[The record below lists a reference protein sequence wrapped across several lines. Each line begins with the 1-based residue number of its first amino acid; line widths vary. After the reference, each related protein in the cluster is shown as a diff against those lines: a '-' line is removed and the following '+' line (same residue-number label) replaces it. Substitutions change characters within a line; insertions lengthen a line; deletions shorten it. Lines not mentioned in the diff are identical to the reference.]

1 MKKYLSAMLDPT
13 HIIVHYAEIGLKGKN
28 RAYFERKLKENI
40 KNIKI
45 ALRRVRQNTLESIK
59 LVQGRL
65 IITLSEEGKNQ
76 PDAIASALKSI
87 FGIAYFCL
95 AEHHPADLSLLRS
108 RVLEIT
114 SDISYQTFRI
124 TARKSYSNLPVTTQ
138 KINEDFG
145 EALIE
150 RDHKP
155 VSLKYPELNVHLD
168 FLTAGAYLYLV
179 KHAGPG
185 GLPVGSSGRA
195 IVMLSGGLDS
205 PVAAWY
211 AQHRGIHPIYVHFH
225 SIPYTSEAST
235 EKVRQLARILDKF
248 QRPTKLYLVPF
259 ATIQEAI
266 LKSAEPRFRVI
277 LYRRFM
283 VRIAE
288 VIAEQENC
296 WGIFTGESL
305 GQVASQTMENMYV
318 VQQAVRVPIHRP
330 LIGMDKQE
338 IIKKA
343 QEIETHDTSI
353 LAHEDCCTLFIPKHP
368 VTKAR
373 LVDIERQESALK
385 TQELVDQ
392 AIKNTQLEYTTE
404 K

>member
-1 MKKYLSAMLDPT
+1 MLDPT